1 MHVFYVNASC
11 DNWPYNESM
20 SSNLQVRVLIRV
32 HDPKLRERAAE
43 ALRAGSFRINIE
55 SANAP
60 SDNDCQVLV
69 TDQAV
74 DEHFTWGRAE
84 QGTFATVG
92 LGVTEHVDVDL
103 PVDFTGRELRIAVR
117 LVAQMAELRAE
128 RDELVEAHSAVRQ
141 LAETDPL
148 TGLPNRRAWERR
160 IPALLALAARTAEP
174 AWLALLDLDGFKQ
187 INDRLGMNRGDQV
200 LSQCAQSLASALR
213 RDDLVA
219 RLGGDEFGILLVA
232 VGEDRVLEIFE
243 RLRDSIAKGGEVTA
257 SIGLTRADA
266 RASEAALLSAA
277 EVAMR
282 VAKRAGGNRVIL
294 PN

>member
-1 MHVFYVNASC
+1 MVRQS
-11 DNWPYNESM
+11 YNETM
-20 SSNLQVRVLIRV
+20 SSDLQIRVLIRV
-32 HDPKLRERAAE
+32 NDPQLRDRAAA
-43 ALRAGSFRINIE
+43 ALDAGSFRINTKV
-55 SANAP
+55 ANSP
-60 SDNDCQVLV
+60 SGNDWQVIV

-74 DEHFTWGRAE
+74 DEHFDRGRA
-84 QGTFATVG
+84 GRGSSAIVG
-92 LGVTEHVDVDL
+92 LGVTENVDVDL

-117 LVAQMAELRAE
+117 LVRQMAELRAE

-187 INDRLGMNRGDQV
+187 INDHLGMNRGDQV
-200 LSQCAQSLASALR
+200 LRQCALSLSSALR

-219 RLGGDEFGILLVA
+219 RLGGDEFGILLVG
-232 VGEDRVLEIFE
+232 VGEDRVLEICE
-243 RLRDSIAKGGEVTA
+243 RLRDSIANGGEVSA
-257 SIGLTRADA
+257 SIGLTRADG

-282 VAKRAGGNRVIL
+282 EAKRAGGNRVTL
-294 PN
+294 RN